1 MAGKTIKKAN
11 PKYAWYIALDQQLL
25 SYLVSSLSRNVLP
38 SVQTLDTSAQVWTAL
53 GSMYAL
59 QTQARTITTR
69 LALAT
74 TNKGDMSIVDYYGM
88 KSYGDDELVVPENP
102 LKMITLYRTS
112 SRALVPSTARL
123 FPLY

>member
-1 MAGKTIKKAN
+1 
-11 PKYAWYIALDQQLL
+11 
-25 SYLVSSLSRNVLP
+25 
-38 SVQTLDTSAQVWTAL
+38 
-53 GSMYAL
+53 MYAL

-74 TNKGDMSIVDYYGM
+74 TNKGDMSIVDYYGKM

-112 SRALVPSTARL
+112 TRALVPSTARL